1 MLCTCFFNPFYAFTF
16 NQFKSLRGAALHER
30 CVQWLSR
37 EVAGAIHC
45 FHEHAL
51 PFPDGSGFVPF
62 SPRSYCVV
70 LCLAHIGASLAQIEF
85 SSSREWAPP
94 NWERAVCSLW
104 FQSPRVAGTSCL
116 APQPSICICHYRSP
130 ALSLLHRL
138 RDGGDSSSYILLMQ
152 HVVTSSV
159 WDCQFPRPGTAPV
172 FFTLVL
178 QRQVQ
183 REHLSSMIPFK

>member
-1 MLCTCFFNPFYAFTF
+1 MYLLF
-16 NQFKSLRGAALHER
+16 NQFKSLRGAALHKR
-30 CVQWLSR
+30 CGQWPSR

-45 FHEHAL
+45 FHELEL
-51 PFPDGSGFVPF
+51 PFPGGSGFVPF
-62 SPRSYCVV
+62 ALRSYWVV

-85 SSSREWAPP
+85 SSSRAWAPP
-94 NWERAVCSLW
+94 NWERAVCSLG
-104 FQSPRVAGTSCL
+104 FQSPRVAGTSGL
-116 APQPSICICHYRSP
+116 APQPSRCIYRYRSP
-130 ALSLLHRL
+130 VLSLLHRL

-152 HVVTSSV
+152 HIVMSSV